1 MSLGFGAV
9 SQGALDDVGDATVSK
24 PAAGVGS
31 TSATV
36 IASLG
41 NSNPGAGV
49 GETSAVVVWRTD
61 AAATGNG
68 GAFSHASVV
77 ARGVFVDPSR
87 LFGVQGD
94 VRRFSVGD
102 DDRHF
107 DVPQRE
113 RMVA

>member
-1 MSLGFGAV
+1 MSLGFTSV
-9 SQGALDDVGDATVSK
+9 SETALDDPGDGTITK
-24 PAAGVGS
+24 PAAGVAE

-41 NSNPGAGV
+41 SSNPGAGV
-49 GETSAVVVWRTD
+49 AETGAVVVWRAE

-68 GAFSHASVV
+68 GAVSHASVV

-87 LFGVQGD
+87 LFDVQGD
-94 VRRFSVGD
+94 VRRFSVGN

-107 DVPQRE
+107 DVQKRD